1 MITSKQRAFLR
12 GLANKI
18 QATVQIGKG
27 GIGDNMLTLIE
38 ETLEKH
44 ELVKVHV
51 LENSFSDPRDLCH
64 EVASLVGAEEVQVIG
79 NKFVLYKQSKENKKI
94 DIKTLTVRQD
104 TQQKAKKQVK
114 PLYKAKANA
123 AKEKK
128 RLLQEKEKR
137 NKFFKAQRSK
147 SYTRK
152 G

>member
-12 GLANKI
+12 SLANKI

-27 GIGDNMLTLIE
+27 GINDNMITLIE
-38 ETLEKH
+38 GTLEKH

-51 LENSFSDPRDLCH
+51 LENSFSDPRDLCR

-79 NKFVLYKQSKENKKI
+79 SKFVLYKESGENKKI
-94 DIKTLTVRQD
+94 NIKTLSVKENTE
-104 TQQKAKKQVK
+104 QKAKKQVK

-128 RLLQEKEKR
+128 RLLEEKEKR

>member
-12 GLANKI
+12 SLANKI

-27 GIGDNMLTLIE
+27 GINDNMLTLIDD
-38 ETLEKH
+38 TLEKH

-51 LENSFSDPRDLCH
+51 LENSFADPRDLCR
-64 EVASLVGAEEVQVIG
+64 EVAALVGAEEVQVIG

-94 DIKTLTVRQD
+94 DIKTLTVRQN
-104 TQQKAKKQVK
+104 TQQKTKKQVK

-128 RLLQEKEKR
+128 RLMEEKEKR
-137 NKFFKAQRSK
+137 NKFFKAQRS
-147 SYTRK
+147 YTRK

>member
-12 GLANKI
+12 SLANKI

-27 GIGDNMLTLIE
+27 GINDNMLTLIE
-38 ETLEKH
+38 DTLEKH

-51 LENSFSDPRDLCH
+51 LENSFSDPRDLCR

-94 DIKTLTVRQD
+94 DIKTLTVKQNAE
-104 TQQKAKKQVK
+104 QKKQVK
-114 PLYKAKANA
+114 PLYKAKAKA

-128 RLLQEKEKR
+128 RLLEEKEKR
-137 NKFFKAQRSK
+137 NRFFKAQRRK
-147 SYTRK
+147 S
-152 G
+152 